1 MNKWNLN
8 VLFKDEQEFLNT
20 LDEAKAAIEELAG
33 FKGKL
38 HDDAKLREYLF
49 KEKELVLKIDKAY
62 MFAAMRSDLN
72 KKIVENNADV
82 TKVQYLFASLQ
93 EALSFEAPEVLKIG
107 KEKMDEF
114 FKNNEDLNEFK
125 FGFDKLFRGAKYIL
139 DDNSE
144 RILSSYAALENEG
157 SNIYSMLAVGDGNPA
172 QVTLSNGEVRTVTQG
187 NWRDEIIAAP
197 TAEDR
202 KLVFEALFKKY
213 ERNKNTFGQ
222 IYDTVVQAELAEAK
236 ARGYDSILQSHLYDN
251 NIPLSVYETLVKVA
265 TENTASVKKY
275 YELRRKYLGLE
286 KHHTYDRFLE
296 LSKSSKKYTYEQAKD
311 LFFKS
316 IAKFDDDF
324 VSKAHDVL
332 KEGYV
337 DVYESD
343 GKRTGA
349 YSNGG
354 EGNHPFILLN
364 FNGSLDDVFTVAHES
379 GHSIHTMYTMENQPP
394 MLQNYTIFVAEIAS
408 TFNEHNLLDYLME
421 SGEVTKEEKIL
432 LLQKA
437 IDEIMATFYR
447 QTLFAQFE
455 LEISRKAE
463 AGEPINYQVL
473 NDEMV
478 KLYKQYYDID
488 ITEEEVKAYVWA
500 YIPHIFYTPFYVYQ
514 YATSFSASLKLY
526 DNVKKY
532 GQPAFE
538 RYKGLLKSGGSKYPT
553 EQAKDA
559 GVDFEDPETF
569 LAVTNR
575 MTELVDEL
583 EQVLNEK

>member
-1 MNKWNLN
+1 MNKWNLDL
-8 VLFKDEQEFLNT
+8 LFKSEEEFL
-20 LDEAKAAIEELAG
+20 KALEEVKGMISESASY
-33 FKGKL
+33 KGKL
-38 HDDAKLREYLF
+38 NDPKKLREYLI
-49 KEKELVLKIDKAY
+49 KEKDLVLKINKVYA
-62 MFAAMRSDLN
+62 FAALRSDLN

-82 TKVQYLFASLQ
+82 TKVQYCFAMLQ
-93 EALSFEAPEVLKIG
+93 EALSFEGPEILKCG
-107 KEKMDEF
+107 KEYIDEF
-114 FKNNEDLNEFK
+114 FKNNDDLSEFK
-125 FGFDKLFRGAKYIL
+125 FGFEQLFRGAKYVL
-139 DDNSE
+139 DDKSE
-144 RILSSYAALENEG
+144 KLLSQYAALENEG
-157 SNIYSMLAVGDGNPA
+157 SNIYSMLAVGDGKPRKI
-172 QVTLSNGEVRTVTQG
+172 TLSNGEERFITHG
-187 NWRDEIIAAP
+187 NWRNEIIEAP

-202 KLVFEALFKKY
+202 EKVFKAVFGVY
-213 ERNKNTFGQ
+213 EENKNTFGQ

-236 ARGYDSILQSHLYDN
+236 ARGYDSILQSHLYGD

-265 TENTASVKKY
+265 STNTAAVKKY
-275 YELRRKYLGLE
+275 NELRRKYLGLE
-286 KHHTYDRFLE
+286 KYHTYDRFLE
-296 LSKSSKKYTYEQAKD
+296 LSKSSKKYTFEQAKD

-316 IAKFDDDF
+316 IEKFDDDF
-324 VSKAHDVL
+324 VNKAHEVL

-337 DVYESD
+337 DVYETE

-354 EGNHPFILLN
+354 QGIHPYILLN
-364 FNGSLDDVFTVAHES
+364 FDGNLDDVFTVAHES
-379 GHSIHTMYTMENQPP
+379 GHSIHTLYTMENQPL
-394 MLQNYTIFVAEIAS
+394 MLQDYTIFVAEIAS

-421 SGEVTKEEKIL
+421 SGELNKEDKIL

-455 LEISRKAE
+455 LDISRKAE
-463 AGEPINYQVL
+463 QGEPINYQVC
-473 NDEMV
+473 NEEMI
-478 KLYKQYYDID
+478 KLYKLYYDID
-488 ITEEEVKAYVWA
+488 ITEEEVKSYVWA

-538 RYKGLLKSGGSKYPT
+538 RYKGLLKAGGSKYPT
-553 EQAKDA
+553 EEAKDA

-575 MTELVDEL
+575 MAELVDEL
-583 EQVLNEK
+583 EVLLNEK